1 MARLNQLIV
10 IRENLISTGLYTT
23 APTPDIVGAP
33 YAFLLPRYILYFI
46 YEKGCILRQDI
57 CLIFLH
63 VLTKRGNK
71 MKILKTATMLLAS
84 TVLSYSAL
92 AAESNRTVIGDVE
105 MPEVQNSKA
114 FDEIKKRLGKWEGK
128 MTQYLTGDV
137 FDVSYEWKLTSG
149 GNTIAET
156 IIEDGVEM
164 LTTYSDKDGELV
176 IKHYCAL
183 GTEPIFKVSQASGN
197 VLAIELDNRS
207 DFNPEVQSFVTD
219 MKWTTDPA
227 NPNTM
232 IFENSVHLDG
242 ELTNNR
248 AELRKIN

>member
-1 MARLNQLIV
+1 
-10 IRENLISTGLYTT
+10 
-23 APTPDIVGAP
+23 
-33 YAFLLPRYILYFI
+33 
-46 YEKGCILRQDI
+46 
-57 CLIFLH
+57 
-63 VLTKRGNK
+63 
-71 MKILKTATMLLAS
+71 MKIFKIATMLLAS

-92 AAESNRTVIGDVE
+92 AQSDRTVIGDVE
-105 MPEVQNSKA
+105 MPEVQNSNA

-149 GNTIAET
+149 GNTISET

-197 VLAIELDNRS
+197 VLAIDLDNRS

-219 MKWTTDPA
+219 MKWTTDPE
-227 NPNTM
+227 NPNIM

-248 AELRKIN
+248 AEIRKIN